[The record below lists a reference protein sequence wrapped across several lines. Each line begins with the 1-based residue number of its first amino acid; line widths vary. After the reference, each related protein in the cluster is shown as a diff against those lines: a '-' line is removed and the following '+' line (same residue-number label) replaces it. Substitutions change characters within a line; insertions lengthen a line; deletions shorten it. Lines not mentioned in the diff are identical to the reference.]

1 MENQK
6 RDGSVDVYMFS
17 QSAMNESD
25 APQKTL
31 SEIIEAAISTESVQ
45 SNKIVHS
52 NVPGNCRAVI
62 KYEITKLLNINS
74 LRRFQEK
81 RGANIYL

>member
-1 MENQK
+1 VSKEAK
-6 RDGSVDVYMFS
+6 KKEIDKSVSTFIYFS

-31 SEIIEAAISTESVQ
+31 SEIIEAASSTESVQ
-45 SNKIVHS
+45 SNKIVRS

-62 KYEITKLLNINS
+62 KYEIT
-74 LRRFQEK
+74 
-81 RGANIYL
+81 